1 MELTN
6 EFKEFIKYKY
16 FAFEKSTKNP
26 SAFTS
31 IWFHRGG
38 DGRFYDVRSLIIDEI
53 KRITQ
58 ENSKKINNG
67 LLA

>member
-1 MELTN
+1 MELT
-6 EFKEFIKYKY
+6 EDFKKFIKYKY
-16 FAFEKSTKNP
+16 FHYRTAIKNP

-38 DGRFYDVRSLIIDEI
+38 KGRFYVVRSKIIDEI

-58 ENSKKINNG
+58 NK
-67 LLA
+67 

>member
-1 MELTN
+1 MELT
-6 EFKEFIKYKY
+6 EDFKQFIKYKY
-16 FAFEKSTKNP
+16 FTYDKGIKNP

-38 DGRFYDVRSLIIDEI
+38 KGRFYVVRSKIIDEI

-58 ENSKKINNG
+58 NK
-67 LLA
+67 